1 MSDERRNFI
10 GSSDAPAVVG
20 LSKWTSPVQLW
31 LEKVGLMPPR
41 EDNIAM
47 ELGRFLEP
55 FVLQKFEEYMDE
67 KVVARQATLVDR
79 DRPWRVAHIDG
90 LFDGHQIVEAKTA
103 GMVFLSSNHGWGEP
117 GTDEVPDP
125 YIVQAQHI
133 LSLDPEAEIV
143 WMPVLLRGVFAVYR
157 IPRNEEI
164 IEGLIEAEDE
174 FWGMVQSGIRPEART
189 VEDLKALFPKSK
201 EGSVIATP
209 EVIADL
215 SSLKDVKSGIKKL
228 EKLEEEIQ
236 FRILSTMGENDTL
249 LLGPDGKTLA
259 TWKTQHRKVYTVKES
274 QFRVFRPKFK
284 DLED

>member
-1 MSDERRNFI
+1 MDRRHFI
-10 GSSDAPAVVG
+10 GSSDAPAIVG

-31 LEKVGLMPPR
+31 LEKVGLAPPR

-55 FVLQKFEEYMDE
+55 FVLGKFEEYMDE
-67 KVVARQATLVDR
+67 PVGHRQAVLSDPV
-79 DRPWRVAHIDG
+79 RPWRVAHIDG
-90 LFDGHQIVEAKTA
+90 RRVGGDIVEAKTA

-125 YIVQAQHI
+125 YIVQGQHI

-164 IEGLIEAEDE
+164 IKSLINAEEE
-174 FWGMVQSGIRPEART
+174 FWGMVEKQTPPEPRS
-189 VEDLKALFPKSK
+189 VEDLKALFPVSQEKK
-201 EGSVIATP
+201 VIATQ
-209 EVIADL
+209 EIIDDL
-215 SSLKDVKSGIKKL
+215 ASLKTVKDGIKKL
-228 EKLEEEIQ
+228 EKLEEDIK
-236 FRILSTMGENDTL
+236 FRILSRMGESDTL
-249 LLGPDGKTLA
+249 IVDPSGKTLA
-259 TWKTQHRKVYTVKES
+259 TWKTQNKKGYTVKES
-274 QFRVFRPKFK
+274 QSRVFRPKFK

>member
-1 MSDERRNFI
+1 MTDRYFV
-10 GSSDAPAVVG
+10 GSSDAPAIVG

-31 LEKVGLMPPR
+31 LEKVGLAPPR

-55 FVLQKFEEYMDE
+55 FVLKKFEEYMDE
-67 KVVARQATLVDR
+67 KVVARQATLR
-79 DRPWRVAHIDG
+79 DQARPWRVAHIDG

-157 IPRNEEI
+157 IPRNDEI
-164 IEGLIEAEDE
+164 IQSLIKAEEE
-174 FWGMVQSGIRPEART
+174 FWGMVESQTRPEAQS

-201 EGSVIATP
+201 EGSVVATQ
-209 EVIADL
+209 EIIEDL
-215 SSLKDVKSGIKKL
+215 VSLKNVKDGIKKL
-228 EKLEEEIQ
+228 EKLEEEIK
-236 FRILSTMGENDTL
+236 FRILSCMGENDTL
-249 LLGPDGKTLA
+249 IVDPSGNTLA
-259 TWKTQHRKVYTVKES
+259 TWKTQSRKSYVVKES
-274 QFRVFRPKFK
+274 QSRVFRPKFK